1 MFMLMQEKI
10 TWWACWA
17 LVGPAFPLLGPFP
30 VINVRYKLR
39 QQPILPTVKFSI
51 WAAAHKPNALRHR
64 GREAASAR
72 DIFLFKEIFSFRDI
86 FFFNDIFV
94 FTDILVF
101 KDISFCKSM
110 LHQGCFIFKIFPTAC
125 IFDFKEI
132 FFSKDVF
139 SNRSLKGDPCQSKN
153 IKTARA
159 QKSDFGDWSTL
170 ISIKVASKIF

>member
-1 MFMLMQEKI
+1 M
-10 TWWACWA
+10 
-17 LVGPAFPLLGPFP
+17 GPAFPLLWPFP

-72 DIFLFKEIFSFRDI
+72 DIFLFKDI

-94 FTDILVF
+94 F
-101 KDISFCKSM
+101 KDISFCKNI
-110 LHQGCFIFKIFPTAC
+110 LHLGYFLFNRFSTAC

-132 FFSKDVF
+132 LFSKDILT
-139 SNRSLKGDPCQSKN
+139 NRLLKGIPCQSKGEISKQRVHKKRRFWRFIN
-153 IKTARA
+153 IDLNNSGLKNILNSVFLPMKQNN
-159 QKSDFGDWSTL
+159 QK
-170 ISIKVASKIF
+170 IVIVH

>member
-1 MFMLMQEKI
+1 MQLILWCFQFFQGAYTGKDHSQAHAHVHADEVPGHAGRVHDHAGEEKILLKPMLMFMLMQAKI

-72 DIFLFKEIFSFRDI
+72 DIFLFKDI
-86 FFFNDIFV
+86 SFFNDTFV
-94 FTDILVF
+94 LQRYSGFQ
-101 KDISFCKSM
+101 KY
-110 LHQGCFIFKIFPTAC
+110 
-125 IFDFKEI
+125 
-132 FFSKDVF
+132 FF
-139 SNRSLKGDPCQSKN
+139 L
-153 IKTARA
+153 
-159 QKSDFGDWSTL
+159 
-170 ISIKVASKIF
+170 

>member
-1 MFMLMQEKI
+1 MFMFMQEKI

-72 DIFLFKEIFSFRDI
+72 DIFLWKDI
-86 FFFNDIFV
+86 FFCNCIFV
-94 FTDILVF
+94 FKDILVF
-101 KDISFCKSM
+101 KDIF
-110 LHQGCFIFKIFPTAC
+110 FAKISSTRY
-125 IFDFKEI
+125 I
-132 FFSKDVF
+132 FFSTYFPQPVF
-139 SNRSLKGDPCQSKN
+139 SISKKYSFP
-153 IKTARA
+153 IKKY
-159 QKSDFGDWSTL
+159 QNSESTK
-170 ISIKVASKIF
+170 KVILEIDQH

>member
-1 MFMLMQEKI
+1 M
-10 TWWACWA
+10 
-17 LVGPAFPLLGPFP
+17 GPAFPLLGPFP

-72 DIFLFKEIFSFRDI
+72 DIFLFKYIFLFKEIFFFNNI

-101 KDISFCKSM
+101 KDISFCKNI
-110 LHQGCFIFKIFPTAC
+110 LHQGFSRYFPQHA
-125 IFDFKEI
+125 
-132 FFSKDVF
+132 FSISKKYSFPKMF
-139 SNRSLKGDPCQSKN
+139 SATDH
-153 IKTARA
+153 
-159 QKSDFGDWSTL
+159 
-170 ISIKVASKIF
+170 